1 MFKKKEQNMKNF
13 FYVGL
18 CSLFFFSCSQ
28 APRAINHEF
37 MYQKNLKAAQ
47 HWQLLAKDFA
57 GQTANALQQVP
68 LSANTPGFG
77 HITEEEPNAT
87 AGSGSLGKPYI
98 FIQTNDRSSF
108 GNAFRNEL
116 ITEFTNLGYN
126 ISYDSKDAI
135 AVRWGVQKIHHNAGR
150 KAPSVPLA
158 KMAVAT
164 LGYGV
169 YKVIDT
175 GCALGGI
182 ITGVAFLDVLE
193 NFGPSLFPQNVP
205 HDEIILTVS
214 VSKDGLLF
222 ARQSG
227 TYYISGE
234 DTRHYH
240 NIADFEGQSE
250 MFLPSKN
257 FAVVNAQ

>member
-1 MFKKKEQNMKNF
+1 MKKIL
-13 FYVGL
+13 YLGL

-28 APRAINHEF
+28 APRAVNHEF
-37 MYQKNLKAAQ
+37 LYQKNLKAAQ
-47 HWQLLAKDFA
+47 HWQILAKDFA
-57 GQTANALQQVP
+57 EQTAEALQQVP

-77 HITEEEPNAT
+77 HITEEDLNDT
-87 AGSGSLGKPYI
+87 ANSGSLGKPYI

-108 GNAFRNEL
+108 GKAFRNEL

-135 AVRWGVQKIHHNAGR
+135 AVRWGVQKIHHKADRNAS
-150 KAPSVPLA
+150 SVPLA
-158 KMAVAT
+158 KSAVAT

-175 GCALGGI
+175 GSTLGGI
-182 ITGVAFLDVLE
+182 ITGFAFLDVLE
-193 NFGPSLFPQNVP
+193 HFNPSLFGQNVP

-234 DTRHYH
+234 DKRHYH

-250 MFLPSKN
+250 MLLPAKN